1 MFIIDVFVYI
11 VNKKLKI
18 IILKIMDN
26 SEIINYL
33 IYMHLYNFFV

>member
-18 IILKIMDN
+18 IILKVMDN
-26 SEIINYL
+26 SEIIIEDNYFKS
-33 IYMHLYNFFV
+33 IG